1 MRGSVVPFGYEELL
15 DKPGYVTPIT
25 KELEALDKAIDMVKE
40 GTLTYAAASE
50 WLEFTSGRKIS
61 RQGLHNLMKRRDA
74 LQEN

>member
-25 KELEALDKAIDMVKE
+25 KELEALD
-40 GTLTYAAASE
+40 AAASE